1 VEDMKEFKETLP
13 CGVELVVR
21 KFNGQTSIRIT
32 EPATAP
38 MAFMIHMIHDIHG
51 ERVLTI
57 FSNEENEEAILRAV
71 NAVYPRRQPDWLDKI
86 ISWFNRGKL

>member
-1 VEDMKEFKETLP
+1 MKEFKETLP
-13 CGVELVVR
+13 CGVELVVN
-21 KFNGQTSIRIT
+21 KLDNGQTSIQIT

-38 MAFMIHMIHDIHG
+38 VAFMIHEIHG
-51 ERVLTI
+51 EAPKRTLTI

-86 ISWFNRGKL
+86 ISWFNQGKL